1 MPNIGMGRDEA
12 DALAAEISRLGL
24 NAEAREYYIPGHFEV
39 LVTDADGRQ
48 SLFDDR
54 EGWRRATPRLL
65 RQEASEP
72 ADDAY
77 VYWPPRTVIGLVAG
91 EANDIGSGEVQM
103 YRNKHRGRG
112 LDIVPI
118 ARLVVDV
125 DGAEPTPLPSTATWA
140 EVRVIEGGPR
150 FRRLTCPLWTEAGRS
165 SLELVVRMEPSPDIA
180 GILDTYVEQV
190 RDRDGR
196 TLLEVSPDS
205 RVEDP
210 DWAPERWQEPVG
222 HGGDSRIRRASF
234 VGASAGILMGQL
246 LRGMERALGDPEYH
260 LDQLNDGQRAVFVLT
275 RAVHEIYCGGLV
287 SLYESWIGWIAPALP
302 ASAARVGADNYAF
315 VFDRANTLF
324 PDPFPPDAD
333 SRRHFLDEHADIRA
347 QLEDLD
353 RAFYEL
359 EDTAC
364 SIWEPMLRYIDAQP
378 GEFFLPD

>member
-12 DALAAEISRLGL
+12 EALALEISRLGL
-24 NAEAREYYIPGHFEV
+24 SAEVREYYIQGHFEV

-54 EGWRRATPRLL
+54 EGWSRAAPRILG
-65 RQEASEP
+65 REASEP
-72 ADDAY
+72 EDDAE
-77 VYWPPRTVIGLVAG
+77 VYWPPRTVIGLVVG

-112 LDIVPI
+112 LDIEPV
-118 ARLVVDV
+118 ARLIAEA
-125 DGAEPTPLPSTATWA
+125 DGAEPTPLPSTTTWG
-140 EVRVIEGGPR
+140 EVRVIEEGPG
-150 FRRLTCPLWTEAGRS
+150 FRRLICPLWTEAGRS
-165 SLELVVRMEPSPDIA
+165 SLELVVRVEPGPLIPDS
-180 GILDTYVEQV
+180 LDTYVEQV

-196 TLLEVSPDS
+196 VLLEVSPE
-205 RVEDP
+205 RRQEDP

-222 HGGDSRIRRASF
+222 HGGESRIRRASF

-246 LRGMERALGDPEYH
+246 LRGMERALGQPEYH
-260 LDQLNDGQRAVFVLT
+260 LDRLNDGQRAVFVLT
-275 RAVHEIYCGGLV
+275 RAVNEIYGGGLV
-287 SLYESWIGWIAPALP
+287 SFYESWIGWIAPALP
-302 ASAARVGADNYAF
+302 ASAARVGADNYASL
-315 VFDRANTLF
+315 FDRANALF

-333 SRRHFLDEHADIRA
+333 TRRLFLDEHASIRA

-353 RAFYEL
+353 RGFYEL

-378 GEFFLPD
+378 DEFFLPD